1 MELQAE
7 SERIKRS
14 KILHSEGE
22 MTSKVNIAEAIKSE
36 AILEGQGAAKKITME
51 ADSVSKAIDSIANAL
66 VDGGIKDGESAALK
80 LRLSE
85 QYLEV
90 VSEIFQKTNV
100 LMIPEETGGQPS
112 LASPSNVAQMI
123 ATYKQVMGN

>member
-22 MTSKVNIAEAIKSE
+22 MTSKINIAQSIKREAIM
-36 AILEGQGAAKKITME
+36 EGQGSAQKITME
-51 ADSVSKAIDSIANAL
+51 AESVSAAIDSIASAL
-66 VDGGIKDGESAALK
+66 TLGGIEEGESAALK

-90 VSEIFQKTNV
+90 VSEIFSKTNV
-100 LMIPEETGGQPS
+100 LMIPEQEGGQPS
-112 LASPSNVAQMI
+112 LASPSNVAQVI
-123 ATYKQVMGN
+123 ATYKQVMGK